1 MAFFLA
7 FKEVWRNRGRF
18 FLFSMV
24 IALITLLV
32 LFTAALAEG
41 LANAN
46 KEFLV
51 KLDAQLIVLQK
62 NVDLSTQASQIDRS
76 ILNNIRRI
84 EGVVDAGTLG
94 FGSAKAVIPGTNKT
108 LDVALIGVESGRPGN
123 PIIQSGVGIQINS
136 SRDVV
141 IDQKVA
147 KETGLTIGDTLTLKV
162 FQGTKDRLYDLRV
175 IGTTDGRE
183 YLFRPS
189 VFVPYITWGDIRAQR
204 VEGEGTMMRFITNVV
219 AVRVSDPEN
228 WKPVAERIQSSV
240 TNVEVTDIRTAYE
253 ATPGYKAQQNTL
265 NTQRGFT
272 LLIGILVIGG
282 FFQIQMLQ
290 KVPQIGVLKA
300 IGVSNAVVAGAVVMQ
315 IVLVTTFGVF
325 FGGVITLLLSYGLPS
340 NVPIIFNGASVFTAV
355 LSLLLIGPIGG
366 LVTVRLAV
374 KVEPLLALGL
384 SQ

>member
-1 MAFFLA
+1 MAIFLS

-18 FLFSMV
+18 FLFSLV

-46 KEFLV
+46 KEFLE
-51 KLDAQLIVLQK
+51 KLDAQLIVFQK
-62 NVDLSTQASQIDRS
+62 NVDLSTQASQLDRTV
-76 ILNNIRRI
+76 LNNIRRI

-94 FGSAKAVIPGTNKT
+94 FGSAKAVIPGTNST

-123 PIIQSGVGIQINS
+123 PVIQSGIGIQANS

-141 IDQKVA
+141 IDQKVVS
-147 KETGLTIGDTLTLKV
+147 ETGLTIGDTLTLEV
-162 FQGTKDRLYDLRV
+162 FQGTKEKRYDLRV
-175 IGTTDGRE
+175 IGTTDSRV

-189 VFVPYITWGDIRAQR
+189 VFVPYITWGDMRAQR
-204 VEGEGTMMRFITNVV
+204 VEGTGTMMRFITNVV
-219 AVRVSDPEN
+219 AVRVSDPKN
-228 WKPVAERIQSSV
+228 WMVVAERILSSV

-253 ATPGYKAQQNTL
+253 AAPGYKAQQNTL

-300 IGVSNAVVAGAVVMQ
+300 IGVSNAVVAGAVVLQ
-315 IVLVTTFGVF
+315 IVFVTTFGVLM
-325 FGGVITLLLSYGLPS
+325 GSVVTLLLSYGLPA
-340 NVPIIFNGASVFTAV
+340 NVPIIFNGSSVFTAV
-355 LSLLLIGPIGG
+355 LSLLLIGPVGG

-374 KVEPLLALGL
+374 RVEPLVALGL